1 MEDQVLE
8 PIQIRQVV
16 ANPIILK
23 RQARQKVYV
32 YLPIVFICAVFF
44 VFLGLVLSNQLGCAW
59 KIGTFEIK
67 TYFFGFILLGFLA
80 QSIDGAIGM
89 AFGLVTTTT
98 MLMLGFPPATASACV
113 HISEVFTTGTSGFSH
128 WQLGNVNKKLFRH
141 LIIPAL
147 IGVVLGAYIL
157 TSVDGKIIKPFVS
170 VYLMVMGVVV
180 LIKAINLEKVRKK
193 KTRRLGLLG
202 FTGAFMD
209 SIGGGGWG
217 AIVTSN
223 LLSQRRSPRY
233 TIGTVNFTEFFVTF
247 VSAGT
252 FILLLKLSF
261 ENYVMILCIIIGA
274 VPASFFSAY
283 LIQRL
288 KAKTLMFMVGWV
300 IISLS
305 LMTISA
311 FLF

>member
-1 MEDQVLE
+1 MENQVLE
-8 PIQIRQVV
+8 PISLHSTLIEPIR
-16 ANPIILK
+16 LK
-23 RQARQKVYV
+23 KQKKLKTYV
-32 YLPIVFICAVFF
+32 YAPFVFIFVVFLVFICLAV
-44 VFLGLVLSNQLGCAW
+44 SNQLGYQW
-59 KIGTFEIK
+59 KVGTLEIK
-67 TYFFGFILLGFLA
+67 SYFFGFILLGFLA

-98 MLMLGFPPATASACV
+98 MLMMGFPPATASACV

-128 WQLGNVNKKLFRH
+128 WKLGNVNKKLFRH

-170 VYLMVMGVVV
+170 LYLMVMGIVV

-233 TIGTVNFTEFFVTF
+233 TIGTVNFTEFFVTV

-252 FILLLKLSF
+252 FLVLLNLSF
-261 ENYVMILCIIIGA
+261 ENYLMIFCIVIGA

-283 LIQRL
+283 LIQTL
-288 KAKTLMFMVGWV
+288 KAKTLMLMVGLV
-300 IISLS
+300 IVCLS
-305 LMTISA
+305 LITISS